1 MFPAEMLSDTAGVQ
15 QKPAQC
21 MSDAASN
28 ESFLQGR
35 NFLPFSGGRGG
46 RQRNKGKP
54 ERAQSLYLGLQLSD
68 LTMAPFPFP

>member
-1 MFPAEMLSDTAGVQ
+1 
-15 QKPAQC
+15 